1 MSEKNE
7 GETQCVCYHGSNT
20 VPRQLGSEQHFSAC
34 LPTNV
39 GKKDQFIGSVKVKLQ
54 KSKTIVIAG
63 SECYCA
69 AVTAFIICAS
79 CLISA
84 DAEQIEN
91 CTLTNITLTLSIAKL
106 VL

>member
-1 MSEKNE
+1 M
-7 GETQCVCYHGSNT
+7 CVTMVQTLYQDSWEVNNIFLHACLQMLARKTNLLDLSKLNFKSQ
-20 VPRQLGSEQHFSAC
+20 RQLSSLAQ
-34 LPTNV
+34 NV
-39 GKKDQFIGSVKVKLQ
+39 G
-54 KSKTIVIAG
+54 
-63 SECYCA
+63 A